1 MSYKV
6 IHYFTDLQ
14 DFNHPYKVGDTFPR
28 VGMKVSEARLKELS
42 SSNNKQKK
50 ALIKLVEETPIIEDI
65 KPVEEVKESVNSV
78 NYTKTDI
85 KRMPLDELKALA
97 TEKGIDGANDMTG
110 GELKDI
116 LISKFNL

>member
-1 MSYKV
+1 MSYEV

-28 VGMKVSEARLKELS
+28 VGMKVSETRLKELS

-50 ALIKLVEETPIIEDI
+50 ALIKLVDDYSSIIDETS
-65 KPVEEVKESVNSV
+65 VYEVKECVK
-78 NYTKTDI
+78 YTKTDI
-85 KRMPLDELKALA
+85 KRMPLDKLKALA
-97 TEKGIDGANDMTG
+97 IENGVDGANDMTG

>member
-50 ALIKLVEETPIIEDI
+50 ALIKLVEETPIVEDI
-65 KPVEEVKESVNSV
+65 KPVEEVKESVNSF

-97 TEKGIDGANDMTG
+97 TEKGVEGATDMTG

>member
-1 MSYKV
+1 MSYEV

-50 ALIKLVEETPIIEDI
+50 ALIKLVEETPIIEDV

-97 TEKGIDGANDMTG
+97 TEKGVEGATDMTG

>member
-97 TEKGIDGANDMTG
+97 TEKGVDGANDMTG